1 MQAAT
6 TKVMGTRATAAKA
19 TAAETANANRLGP
32 DASGKS
38 RFGLRPRL
46 RPAASQDRPSAG
58 VLSESRFGL
67 RPRLRLLG
75 RRRAVSAVGAVIGLS
90 LAALSCGSSGD
101 GGAAGGESGSTAAAT
116 TAPPSDEVLWAPAEP
131 EAGTYAM
138 EMGDVSADD
147 AAGAIAPAT
156 TAPLGSA
163 RVGACSGCGPDIFL
177 DYGDNPVVDASED
190 PFSTFALDVDTA
202 SYVVAR
208 NHLEGGRLPPP
219 EAVRVEEF
227 VNYFDGGYRP
237 VLDEL
242 LVDIDAAPSPFSDAG
257 QVLVRVGVQAP
268 DALSDVVIPQT
279 VVLVMDRSGS
289 MGEWAG
295 PDSEPIER
303 MALAHRAVDFL
314 VSGLPD
320 SARVGVVA
328 YDNNAD
334 IILEPTEIGG
344 NRDEIMGEIRRRVAP
359 GGSTNAEAG
368 LTRGYEM
375 ARREA
380 DQDRSVL
387 VLLLSDGVANVG
399 ATRTDDILEEIGE
412 RSDIGL
418 STVGVG
424 LGPFNDV
431 LMEQLANR
439 ADGTYHYIDS
449 PDEARRIF
457 VDDLGSLLSL
467 AARDARIQVAFDP
480 ETVWSYRLL
489 GFENRAIEDED
500 FRDDTRDAG
509 EVGLGQSSTAL
520 YEVALA
526 GGGSGLGPSDP
537 VAVATLRYQRPRSG
551 TVSEV
556 TARLEVADIA
566 PAFESAA
573 PHFRLAAVAAELAET
588 LGGSPFADT
597 GMLDL
602 AKAAIS
608 VAESLPED
616 PDTEELLDLILTVRQ
631 IGGDTTGIG

>member
-1 MQAAT
+1 MQAT
-6 TKVMGTRATAAKA
+6 TVK
-19 TAAETANANRLGP
+19 TANANRPGP
-32 DASGKS
+32 GSSG
-38 RFGLRPRL
+38 GCRPGR
-46 RPAASQDRPSAG
+46 RYGA
-58 VLSESRFGL
+58 
-67 RPRLRLLG
+67 LG
-75 RRRAVSAVGAVIGLS
+75 RRRAVCAAAVIS
-90 LAALSCGSSGD
+90 LMSLVTLSCRGSGD
-101 GGAAGGESGSTAAAT
+101 GAGDALTAAGEPAGAAGEPSAAA
-116 TAPPSDEVLWAPAEP
+116 AESPSNEAFSEPA
-131 EAGTYAM
+131 G
-138 EMGDVSADD
+138 
-147 AAGAIAPAT
+147 APAT
-156 TAPLGSA
+156 TMGVSDMSTGDAGGGSGFSAPA
-163 RVGACSGCGPDIFL
+163 PAGACPGCGPDIFL
-177 DYGDNPVVDASED
+177 DYGDNPVVDAFED

-227 VNYFDGGYRP
+227 VNYFNGGYRP
-237 VLDEL
+237 VLDQL
-242 LVDIDAAPSPFSDAG
+242 VVDIDAAPSPFSGAE
-257 QVLVRVGVQAP
+257 QVLVRVGVRAP

-279 VVLVMDRSGS
+279 VILVMDRSGS
-289 MGEWAG
+289 MGETAG
-295 PDSEPIER
+295 PDAEPIER

-314 VSGLPD
+314 MSGLPD
-320 SARVGVVA
+320 RARVGVVA
-328 YDNNAD
+328 YNSNAD
-334 IILEPTEIGG
+334 TILEPTEVGG
-344 NRDEIMGEIRRRVAP
+344 NRDEIMGEIRRRIVP

-380 DQDRSVL
+380 DRDRSVL

-399 ATRTDDILEEIGE
+399 ATGTDDILEEIGE

-457 VDDLGSLLSL
+457 VDDLASLLSL
-467 AARDARIQVAFDP
+467 AARDARIQVAFNP
-480 ETVWSYRLL
+480 ETVRSYRLL
-489 GFENRAIEDED
+489 GFENRALEDEE

-526 GGGSGLGPSDP
+526 GDGFGLRLADP
-537 VAVATLRYQRPRSG
+537 VATATLRYQRPRSG
-551 TVSEV
+551 TVNEV
-556 TARLEVADIA
+556 TAKLSVADIA
-566 PAFESAA
+566 PAFESAD

-588 LGGSPFADT
+588 LGGSPFATT
-597 GMLDL
+597 GLLDL

-616 PDTEELLDLILTVRQ
+616 SDTEELLDLILAARQ
-631 IGGDTTGIG
+631 IGGDEIWAG

>member
-1 MQAAT
+1 MRAT
-6 TKVMGTRATAAKA
+6 TMKA
-19 TAAETANANRLGP
+19 TNANRSGPGCLGERP
-32 DASGKS
+32 S
-38 RFGLRPRL
+38 GLRSWL
-46 RPAASQDRPSAG
+46 RPLGRCWAVTTAG
-58 VLSESRFGL
+58 CADFAEPVQNKGPLS
-67 RPRLRLLG
+67 
-75 RRRAVSAVGAVIGLS
+75 RRRA
-90 LAALSCGSSGD
+90 
-101 GGAAGGESGSTAAAT
+101 
-116 TAPPSDEVLWAPAEP
+116 
-131 EAGTYAM
+131 GT
-138 EMGDVSADD
+138 
-147 AAGAIAPAT
+147 AAGAILGLMSLVALSCSNPGDGAASVSTPGDPSAMAATVPPSDGALSEPAGPEAAMEMEDLSAGDAAGDESGFASAAT
-156 TAPLGSA
+156 TMGPAPEPA
-163 RVGACSGCGPDIFL
+163 GACSGCEPDIFL
-177 DYGDNPVVDASED
+177 DYGDNPVVAAAED

-219 EAVRVEEF
+219 EAIRVEEF
-227 VNYFDGGYRP
+227 VNYFNGGYKP
-237 VLDEL
+237 VLDQ
-242 LVDIDAAPSPFSDAG
+242 LVVGIDAAPSPFSDAER
-257 QVLVRVGVQAP
+257 VLMRVGVRAP

-295 PDSEPIER
+295 PDAEPIER

-320 SARVGVVA
+320 RARVGVVA
-328 YDNNAD
+328 YNDNAD
-334 IILEPTEIGG
+334 TILEPTEVGG
-344 NRDEIMGEIRRRVAP
+344 NRDEIMGEIRRRVTP

-380 DQDRSVL
+380 DGDRSVL

-449 PDEARRIF
+449 PAEARRIF
-457 VDDLGSLLSL
+457 VDDLVSLLSL
-467 AARDARIQVAFDP
+467 AARDARIQVAFNP
-480 ETVWSYRLL
+480 ETVRSYRLL
-489 GFENRAIEDED
+489 GFENQALDDED

-526 GGGSGLGPSDP
+526 GGGSGLRPTDP
-537 VAVATLRYQRPRSG
+537 VATATLRYQRPRSG
-551 TVSEV
+551 TVSEM
-556 TARLEVADIA
+556 TAGLSVADIA
-566 PAFESAA
+566 PAFESAD

-588 LGGSPFADT
+588 LGASPFAST

-616 PDTEELLDLILTVRQ
+616 PDTEELLDLILTARQ
-631 IGGDTTGIG
+631 IGGDTIGAG

>member
-32 DASGKS
+32 GASGES
-38 RFGLRPRL
+38 RFGRRPRL
-46 RPAASQDRPSAG
+46 RLAASRGRPSAG
-58 VLSESRFGL
+58 VLSESRFSL
-67 RPRLRLLG
+67 RPRLRPLV

-90 LAALSCGSSGD
+90 LVALSCSISGD
-101 GGAAGGESGSTAAAT
+101 GDAAGGESGSTAAAT
-116 TAPPSDEVLWAPAEP
+116 TAAPSDEALWAPAEP

-147 AAGAIAPAT
+147 AAGPAAAT
-156 TAPLGSA
+156 TAPLGA
-163 RVGACSGCGPDIFL
+163 ACSGCGPDIFL

-242 LVDIDAAPSPFSDAG
+242 LVDIDAAPSPFSGAG

-279 VVLVMDRSGS
+279 VVLVIDRSGS

-334 IILEPTEIGG
+334 IIVEPTQIGG
-344 NRDEIMGEIRRRVAP
+344 NRDEIMDEIRWRVAP

-449 PDEARRIF
+449 PDEARRVF

-480 ETVWSYRLL
+480 EAVRSYRLL
-489 GFENRAIEDED
+489 GFENRAIDDED

-551 TVSEV
+551 AVSEV
-556 TARLEVADIA
+556 TARLSAADIA
-566 PAFESAA
+566 PSFESAA

>member
-1 MQAAT
+1 M
-6 TKVMGTRATAAKA
+6 
-19 TAAETANANRLGP
+19 
-32 DASGKS
+32 
-38 RFGLRPRL
+38 
-46 RPAASQDRPSAG
+46 
-58 VLSESRFGL
+58 
-67 RPRLRLLG
+67 
-75 RRRAVSAVGAVIGLS
+75 AVGAVIGVMS
-90 LAALSCGSSGD
+90 LVAVSCSNSGD
-101 GGAAGGESGSTAAAT
+101 GAADAPTAVGQPSAAATTAAPSDEIFWEPAGSEAAMEMGDMSAGDAAGDDGGFAAAAT
-116 TAPPSDEVLWAPAEP
+116 TAPPALES
-131 EAGTYAM
+131 AGT
-138 EMGDVSADD
+138 
-147 AAGAIAPAT
+147 
-156 TAPLGSA
+156 
-163 RVGACSGCGPDIFL
+163 CSGCGADAMDHFL
-177 DYGDNPVVDASED
+177 DYGDNPVVDAAED
-190 PFSTFALDVDTA
+190 PLSTFALDVDTA

-219 EAVRVEEF
+219 EAIRVEEF

-237 VLDEL
+237 VLDQL
-242 LVDIDAAPSPFSDAG
+242 VVDIDAAPSPFSDAE
-257 QVLVRVGVQAP
+257 QVLMRVGVRAP

-295 PDSEPIER
+295 PDAEPIER
-303 MALAHRAVDFL
+303 MALAHRAVEFL

-320 SARVGVVA
+320 RARVGVVA
-328 YDNNAD
+328 YDDNAD
-334 IILEPTEIGG
+334 IILEPTEVGG
-344 NRDEIMGEIRRRVAP
+344 SRDEIMGEIRRRVAP

-380 DQDRSVL
+380 DGDRSVL

-457 VDDLGSLLSL
+457 VDDLVGLLSL
-467 AARDARIQVAFDP
+467 AARDARIQVAFNP
-480 ETVWSYRLL
+480 ETVRSYRLL
-489 GFENRAIEDED
+489 GFENRALEDEE

-526 GGGSGLGPSDP
+526 GGGSGLRPTDP
-537 VAVATLRYQRPRSG
+537 VATATLRYQRPRSG

-556 TARLEVADIA
+556 TAGLEVADIA
-566 PAFESAA
+566 PAFESAD

-588 LGGSPFADT
+588 LGVSPFANS

-602 AKAAIS
+602 AKVAIS

-616 PDTEELLDLILTVRQ
+616 PDTGELLDLILAARQ
-631 IGGDTTGIG
+631 IGGDGIWAG

>member
-1 MQAAT
+1 M
-6 TKVMGTRATAAKA
+6 
-19 TAAETANANRLGP
+19 
-32 DASGKS
+32 
-38 RFGLRPRL
+38 
-46 RPAASQDRPSAG
+46 
-58 VLSESRFGL
+58 
-67 RPRLRLLG
+67 
-75 RRRAVSAVGAVIGLS
+75 
-90 LAALSCGSSGD
+90 
-101 GGAAGGESGSTAAAT
+101 
-116 TAPPSDEVLWAPAEP
+116 
-131 EAGTYAM
+131 
-138 EMGDVSADD
+138 
-147 AAGAIAPAT
+147 
-156 TAPLGSA
+156 
-163 RVGACSGCGPDIFL
+163 
-177 DYGDNPVVDASED
+177 
-190 PFSTFALDVDTA
+190 
-202 SYVVAR
+202 
-208 NHLEGGRLPPP
+208 
-219 EAVRVEEF
+219 
-227 VNYFDGGYRP
+227 
-237 VLDEL
+237 
-242 LVDIDAAPSPFSDAG
+242 
-257 QVLVRVGVQAP
+257 
-268 DALSDVVIPQT
+268 
-279 VVLVMDRSGS
+279 
-289 MGEWAG
+289 
-295 PDSEPIER
+295 
-303 MALAHRAVDFL
+303 
-314 VSGLPD
+314 
-320 SARVGVVA
+320 GVVA

-334 IILEPTEIGG
+334 IILEPTDIGG
-344 NRDEIMGEIRRRVAP
+344 NRDEIMDEVRRRVAP
-359 GGSTNAEAG
+359 RGSTNAEAG

-412 RSDIGL
+412 RADIGL

-480 ETVWSYRLL
+480 EAVRSYRLL
-489 GFENRAIEDED
+489 GFENRAIDDED

-526 GGGSGLGPSDP
+526 GGGSGLRPSDP

-566 PAFESAA
+566 PAFESAV

-631 IGGDTTGIG
+631 ISGDMTGIG

>member
-1 MQAAT
+1 MAA
-6 TKVMGTRATAAKA
+6 
-19 TAAETANANRLGP
+19 
-32 DASGKS
+32 
-38 RFGLRPRL
+38 
-46 RPAASQDRPSAG
+46 
-58 VLSESRFGL
+58 
-67 RPRLRLLG
+67 
-75 RRRAVSAVGAVIGLS
+75 GAVIGVMS
-90 LAALSCGSSGD
+90 LVAVSCSDSGD
-101 GGAAGGESGSTAAAT
+101 GAADAPPAVGQPSAATTAAPSDEALWEPAGSEAAMEMGGMSAGDAAGDDGGFAAAAT
-116 TAPPSDEVLWAPAEP
+116 TAAPALE
-131 EAGTYAM
+131 
-138 EMGDVSADD
+138 SA
-147 AAGAIAPAT
+147 
-156 TAPLGSA
+156 
-163 RVGACSGCGPDIFL
+163 GACSGCGADGTDHFL
-177 DYGDNPVVDASED
+177 DYGDNPVVEAAED
-190 PFSTFALDVDTA
+190 PLSTFALDVDTA

-219 EAVRVEEF
+219 EAIRVEEF

-237 VLDEL
+237 VLDQ
-242 LVDIDAAPSPFSDAG
+242 LVVGIDAAPSPFAAPE
-257 QVLVRVGVQAP
+257 QVLVRVGVRAP

-295 PDSEPIER
+295 PDAEPIER
-303 MALAHRAVDFL
+303 MALAHRAVEFL

-320 SARVGVVA
+320 RARVGVVA
-328 YDNNAD
+328 YDDNAD
-334 IILEPTEIGG
+334 IILEPTEVGG
-344 NRDEIMGEIRRRVAP
+344 SRDEIMGEIRRRVTP

-380 DQDRSVL
+380 DGDRSVL

-439 ADGTYHYIDS
+439 ADGTYHYVDS

-457 VDDLGSLLSL
+457 VDDLVGLLSL
-467 AARDARIQVAFDP
+467 AARDARIQVAFNP
-480 ETVWSYRLL
+480 ETVRSYRLL
-489 GFENRAIEDED
+489 GFENRALEDEE

-526 GGGSGLGPSDP
+526 GGGWGLRPTDP
-537 VAVATLRYQRPRSG
+537 VATATLRYQRPRSG

-556 TARLEVADIA
+556 TAGLKVADIA
-566 PAFESAA
+566 PAFKSAD

-588 LGGSPFADT
+588 LGASPFANS

-616 PDTEELLDLILTVRQ
+616 PDTEELLDLILAARQ
-631 IGGDTTGIG
+631 IGGDGIWAG

>member
-19 TAAETANANRLGP
+19 TAEKTANANRLGP
-32 DASGKS
+32 GASGKS

-46 RPAASQDRPSAG
+46 RLAASQDRPSAG
-58 VLSESRFGL
+58 MLSESRFGL
-67 RPRLRLLG
+67 RPRLRPLG
-75 RRRAVSAVGAVIGLS
+75 RCRAISAVGAVISLS
-90 LAALSCGSSGD
+90 LAALSCSSSGD
-101 GGAAGGESGSTAAAT
+101 GDAAGGESGSTAAAT
-116 TAPPSDEVLWAPAEP
+116 TAAPSDEALWAPAEP
-131 EAGTYAM
+131 EADTYAM

-147 AAGAIAPAT
+147 AVGPAAAT

-163 RVGACSGCGPDIFL
+163 CSGCGSDIFL

-237 VLDEL
+237 VLDEQ

-334 IILEPTEIGG
+334 TILEPTDIGG
-344 NRDEIMGEIRRRVAP
+344 NRDEIMDEIRRRVAP

-480 ETVWSYRLL
+480 ETVRSYRLL

-551 TVSEV
+551 AVSEV
-556 TARLEVADIA
+556 TARLSAADIA
-566 PAFESAA
+566 PSFESAA

-588 LGGSPFADT
+588 LGGSPFATT

-631 IGGDTTGIG
+631 ISGNVIGAG

>member
-1 MQAAT
+1 M
-6 TKVMGTRATAAKA
+6 
-19 TAAETANANRLGP
+19 
-32 DASGKS
+32 S
-38 RFGLRPRL
+38 
-46 RPAASQDRPSAG
+46 SAG
-58 VLSESRFGL
+58 HGRPGSRAL
-67 RPRLRLLG
+67 V
-75 RRRAVSAVGAVIGLS
+75 AAAGAVIGLMS
-90 LAALSCGSSGD
+90 LVAVSCSSSGD
-101 GGAAGGESGSTAAAT
+101 GAADAPTPVGEPNAAAATAAPSEPAGSEAAMDMGDAAGDDSGFAAAAT
-116 TAPPSDEVLWAPAEP
+116 TMLPGP
-131 EAGTYAM
+131 E
-138 EMGDVSADD
+138 SA
-147 AAGAIAPAT
+147 
-156 TAPLGSA
+156 
-163 RVGACSGCGPDIFL
+163 GACSGCGPDDFTDHFL
-177 DYGDNPVVDASED
+177 DYGDNPVVNAAED
-190 PFSTFALDVDTA
+190 PLSTFALDVDTA

-219 EAVRVEEF
+219 EAIRVEEF
-227 VNYFDGGYRP
+227 VNYFDGGYKP
-237 VLDEL
+237 VLDQ
-242 LVDIDAAPSPFSDAG
+242 LVVGIDAAPSPFSEAE
-257 QVLVRVGVQAP
+257 QVLMRVGVRAP

-295 PDSEPIER
+295 PDAEPIER
-303 MALAHRAVDFL
+303 MALAHRAVEFL

-320 SARVGVVA
+320 RARVGVVA
-328 YDNNAD
+328 YNSIAD
-334 IILEPTEIGG
+334 TILEPTEVGG
-344 NRDEIMGEIRRRVAP
+344 SRDEIMGEIRRRVVP

-380 DQDRSVL
+380 DEDRSVL

-457 VDDLGSLLSL
+457 VDDLVGLLSL
-467 AARDARIQVAFDP
+467 AARDARIQVAFNP
-480 ETVWSYRLL
+480 ETVRSYRLL
-489 GFENRAIEDED
+489 GFENRALEDEE

-526 GGGSGLGPSDP
+526 GGGSGLRPNDP
-537 VAVATLRYQRPRSG
+537 VATATLRYQRPRSG
-551 TVSEV
+551 TVNEV
-556 TARLEVADIA
+556 TASISVADIA
-566 PAFESAA
+566 PAFETAD

-588 LGGSPFADT
+588 LGASPFAAT

-616 PDTEELLDLILTVRQ
+616 PDTEELLDLILTARQ
-631 IGGDTTGIG
+631 IGGNVIGTG

>member
-1 MQAAT
+1 M
-6 TKVMGTRATAAKA
+6 
-19 TAAETANANRLGP
+19 
-32 DASGKS
+32 
-38 RFGLRPRL
+38 
-46 RPAASQDRPSAG
+46 SAG
-58 VLSESRFGL
+58 
-67 RPRLRLLG
+67 
-75 RRRAVSAVGAVIGLS
+75 
-90 LAALSCGSSGD
+90 D
-101 GGAAGGESGSTAAAT
+101 AAGDESGFAAAAT
-116 TAPPSDEVLWAPAEP
+116 TMGPAPEPA
-131 EAGTYAM
+131 G
-138 EMGDVSADD
+138 V
-147 AAGAIAPAT
+147 
-156 TAPLGSA
+156 
-163 RVGACSGCGPDIFL
+163 CSGCGPDLFMDHFL
-177 DYGDNPVVDASED
+177 DYGDNPVVAAAED

-202 SYVVAR
+202 SYVVAC

-219 EAVRVEEF
+219 EAIRVEEF
-227 VNYFDGGYRP
+227 VNYFDGGYKP
-237 VLDEL
+237 VLDQ
-242 LVDIDAAPSPFSDAG
+242 LVVGIDAAPSPFSDTE
-257 QVLVRVGVQAP
+257 QVLMRVGVRAP

-295 PDSEPIER
+295 PDAEPVER
-303 MALAHRAVDFL
+303 MALAHRAAEFL

-320 SARVGVVA
+320 RARVGVVA
-328 YDNNAD
+328 YNDNAD
-334 IILEPTEIGG
+334 TILEPTEVGG
-344 NRDEIMGEIRRRVAP
+344 NRDEIMGEIRRRVTP

-380 DQDRSVL
+380 DGDRSVL

-439 ADGTYHYIDS
+439 ADGTYRYIDS

-457 VDDLGSLLSL
+457 VDDLVSLLSL
-467 AARDARIQVAFDP
+467 AARDARIQVAFNP
-480 ETVWSYRLL
+480 ETVRSYRLL
-489 GFENRAIEDED
+489 GFENRALDDED

-526 GGGSGLGPSDP
+526 GGGSGLRPTDP
-537 VAVATLRYQRPRSG
+537 VATATLRYQRPRSG

-556 TARLEVADIA
+556 TAGLSVADIA
-566 PAFESAA
+566 PAFESAG

-588 LGGSPFADT
+588 LGASPFANT

-616 PDTEELLDLILTVRQ
+616 PDTEELLDLILTARQ
-631 IGGDTTGIG
+631 IGGDAIGAG